1 MKAFINETF
10 KRYGIGYLLYLSY
23 FKITKSLGDLH
34 LDIILMNTVH
44 IVAGGSELNV
54 LWEGSTLLMN

>member
-23 FKITKSLGDLH
+23 FKITKSLGDVH
-34 LDIILMNTVH
+34 LDIILTNTVH
-44 IVAGGSELNV
+44 IVAGGS
-54 LWEGSTLLMN
+54 